1 MIAIE
6 PAPLL
11 IALSVGVA
19 LLAGRLLSARASLPV
34 GLLGAVVGALVLQ
47 VAAERLLGGLYPV
60 GGTAWPAPLIGALLG
75 ERLTARIATDWE
87 RGQRP

>member
-1 MIAIE
+1 MIE

-11 IALSVGVA
+11 LALCVAVA

-34 GLLGAVVGALVLQ
+34 GLLGATAGALLFQ
-47 VAAERLLGGLYPV
+47 IAADRLLGGLYPV

-75 ERLTARIATDWE
+75 ERLTAQIATDWE

>member
-1 MIAIE
+1 VIE

-19 LLAGRLLSARASLPV
+19 LLTGRLLSARASLPI
-34 GLLGAVVGALVLQ
+34 GLLGAVVGALLLQ

>member
-1 MIAIE
+1 MIE

-19 LLAGRLLSARASLPV
+19 LLVGRLLSARAALPV
-34 GLLGAVVGALVLQ
+34 ALFGAVVGALLFQ

>member
-1 MIAIE
+1 MIE

-11 IALSVGVA
+11 IALSIGVA
-19 LLAGRLLSARASLPV
+19 LVAGRLLSTRASLPIA
-34 GLLGAVVGALVLQ
+34 LFSAVVGAMVLQ

-75 ERLTARIATDWE
+75 ERLSARIATDWE

>member
-1 MIAIE
+1 MIE

-19 LLAGRLLSARASLPV
+19 LLAGRLLSARASLPI

>member
-1 MIAIE
+1 MIE

-19 LLAGRLLSARASLPV
+19 LLAGRLLTARAALPI
-34 GLLGAVVGALVLQ
+34 GLLGAVAGALLVQ

-75 ERLTARIATDWE
+75 ERIAARISTDWR

>member
-1 MIAIE
+1 MIE

-19 LLAGRLLSARASLPV
+19 LLAGRLRSARASLPI
-34 GLLGAVVGALVLQ
+34 GLLGAVLGALLFQ

-60 GGTAWPAPLIGALLG
+60 GGTAWPAPLVGALLG

>member
-1 MIAIE
+1 MIE

-19 LLAGRLLSARASLPV
+19 LLTGKLLSARASLPIA
-34 GLLGAVVGALVLQ
+34 LLGAVVGALLLQ

-60 GGTAWPAPLIGALLG
+60 GGMAWPAPLVGAILG

>member
-1 MIAIE
+1 MIE

-19 LLAGRLLSARASLPV
+19 LLTRRLLSTRASLPIA
-34 GLLGAVVGALVLQ
+34 LLGAVVGALLLQ

>member
-1 MIAIE
+1 MIE

-19 LLAGRLLSARASLPV
+19 LLTGRLLSARASLPIA
-34 GLLGAVVGALVLQ
+34 LLGAVVGALLLQ
-47 VAAERLLGGLYPV
+47 VAAERRLGGLSPG
-60 GGTAWPAPLIGALLG
+60 GGTAWPAPLVGAILG

>member
-1 MIAIE
+1 MIE

-19 LLAGRLLSARASLPV
+19 LLVGRLLSARASLPV
-34 GLLGAVVGALVLQ
+34 GLLGAVVGALMLQ

-60 GGTAWPAPLIGALLG
+60 GGTAWPAPLVGAICG
-75 ERLTARIATDWE
+75 ERLTARIATDWD

>member
-1 MIAIE
+1 MIE

-19 LLAGRLLSARASLPV
+19 LLTRRLLSTRASLPV
-34 GLLGAVVGALVLQ
+34 ALFGAVVGALLLQ

>member
-1 MIAIE
+1 MIE

-34 GLLGAVVGALVLQ
+34 ALLGAVVGALLLQ

-75 ERLTARIATDWE
+75 ERLTARITTDWE

>member
-1 MIAIE
+1 MIE

-19 LLAGRLLSARASLPV
+19 LLAGRLLSSRAALPV
-34 GLLGAVVGALVLQ
+34 ALLGAVVGALLLQ
-47 VAAERLLGGLYPV
+47 IAAERLLGGLYPV

>member
-1 MIAIE
+1 MIE

-11 IALSVGVA
+11 IALSVGAA
-19 LLAGRLLSARASLPV
+19 LLAGRLLSSRASLPIAIV
-34 GLLGAVVGALVLQ
+34 GAVVGSLVLQ
-47 VAAERLLGGLYPV
+47 AVGERLLGGLYPV
-60 GGTAWPAPLIGALLG
+60 GGTAWPAPLVGAILG

>member
-1 MIAIE
+1 MIE

-19 LLAGRLLSARASLPV
+19 LLIRRLLSTRASLPV
-34 GLLGAVVGALVLQ
+34 ALLGAVVGALLLQ

>member
-1 MIAIE
+1 MIE

-19 LLAGRLLSARASLPV
+19 LFAGRLLSTSASLPI
-34 GLLGAVVGALVLQ
+34 GLLGAVTGALLFQ

>member
-1 MIAIE
+1 MIE

-19 LLAGRLLSARASLPV
+19 LLTRRLLSTRASLPIA
-34 GLLGAVVGALVLQ
+34 LLGAVVGALLLQ
-47 VAAERLLGGLYPV
+47 VAAERLLGGLYPE

>member
-1 MIAIE
+1 MIE

-34 GLLGAVVGALVLQ
+34 ALLGAVVGALLFQ

-60 GGTAWPAPLIGALLG
+60 GGTAWPAPLIGALFG
-75 ERLTARIATDWE
+75 ERLTARITTDWE

>member
-1 MIAIE
+1 MIE

-19 LLAGRLLSARASLPV
+19 LLTGRLLPARASLPIA
-34 GLLGAVVGALVLQ
+34 LLGAVVGALLLQ
-47 VAAERLLGGLYPV
+47 VVAERLLGGLYPV
-60 GGTAWPAPLIGALLG
+60 GGTAWPAPLVGAILG
-75 ERLTARIATDWE
+75 ERLTARIATDWA

>member
-1 MIAIE
+1 MIE

-11 IALSVGVA
+11 IALSVWVA
-19 LLAGRLLSARASLPV
+19 LLIGRLLSARASLPV
-34 GLLGAVVGALVLQ
+34 GLFGAVVGALLLQ

-60 GGTAWPAPLIGALLG
+60 GGTAWPAPLVGAILG

>member
-1 MIAIE
+1 MIE

-19 LLAGRLLSARASLPV
+19 LLAGRLLSARAALPV
-34 GLLGAVVGALVLQ
+34 ALLGAVVGALLLQ
-47 VAAERLLGGLYPV
+47 IAAERLLGGLYPV

>member
-1 MIAIE
+1 MIE
-6 PAPLL
+6 PAPFL

-19 LLAGRLLSARASLPV
+19 LLTRRLLSTRASLPV
-34 GLLGAVVGALVLQ
+34 ALLGAVVGALLLQ

-60 GGTAWPAPLIGALLG
+60 GGTAWPAPLIGALVG

>member
-1 MIAIE
+1 MIE

-19 LLAGRLLSARASLPV
+19 LLSGRLLSSRASLPI

>member
-1 MIAIE
+1 MIE

-11 IALSVGVA
+11 LALCVAVA

-34 GLLGAVVGALVLQ
+34 GLLGATAGALLFQ
-47 VAAERLLGGLYPV
+47 IAADRLLGGLYPV

>member
-1 MIAIE
+1 MIE

-19 LLAGRLLSARASLPV
+19 LLAGRLLSARASLPIA
-34 GLLGAVVGALVLQ
+34 LLGAVVGALLLQ

-75 ERLTARIATDWE
+75 ERLTARIANDWE

>member
-1 MIAIE
+1 MIE

-34 GLLGAVVGALVLQ
+34 ALLGAVVGALLLQ
-47 VAAERLLGGLYPV
+47 VVAERLLGGLYPV

>member
-1 MIAIE
+1 MIE

-19 LLAGRLLSARASLPV
+19 LLAGRLLSARASLPIA
-34 GLLGAVVGALVLQ
+34 LLGAVVGALLLQ

-75 ERLTARIATDWE
+75 ERLTARIAKDWE

>member
-1 MIAIE
+1 MIE

-19 LLAGRLLSARASLPV
+19 LLAGRLLSARAALPV
-34 GLLGAVVGALVLQ
+34 ALLGAVVGALLLQ
-47 VAAERLLGGLYPV
+47 VVAERLLGGLYPV

>member
-1 MIAIE
+1 MIE

-19 LLAGRLLSARASLPV
+19 LLAGRLLSARAALPV
-34 GLLGAVVGALVLQ
+34 ALLGAVVGALLLQ

>member
-1 MIAIE
+1 MIE

-19 LLAGRLLSARASLPV
+19 LLAGRLLSARAALPV
-34 GLLGAVVGALVLQ
+34 ALLGAVVGALLLQ

-60 GGTAWPAPLIGALLG
+60 GGTSWPAPLIGALLG

>member
-1 MIAIE
+1 MIE

-19 LLAGRLLSARASLPV
+19 LLTRKLLSTRASLPV
-34 GLLGAVVGALVLQ
+34 ALLGAVVGALLLQ

>member
-1 MIAIE
+1 MIE

-19 LLAGRLLSARASLPV
+19 LLAGRLLSARAALPI
-34 GLLGAVVGALVLQ
+34 GLLGAVAGSVLFQ

-75 ERLTARIATDWE
+75 ERLTARISSDWE

>member
-1 MIAIE
+1 MIE

-19 LLAGRLLSARASLPV
+19 LLVGRLLSARASLPV

>member
-1 MIAIE
+1 MIE

-19 LLAGRLLSARASLPV
+19 LLAGRLLSSRASLPV
-34 GLLGAVVGALVLQ
+34 ALVGAVVGAVVLQ
-47 VAAERLLGGLYPV
+47 AVGERLLSGLYPV
-60 GGTAWPAPLIGALLG
+60 GGTAWPAPLVGAILG